1 MAKHMRPPRRRTG
14 RILRGIVPHAGGRV
28 GPRRRSNPPG
38 GRIIST
44 RELTYVRRRLTVL
57 IAMFSVVTMVVLLS
71 VRGCSN
77 DGDGSCVLSSCYRP
91 VWREFSF
98 RKSGRF

>member
-14 RILRGIVPHAGGRV
+14 RILRGIVTHAGGRV

-71 VRGCSN
+71 VPGSPPSAA
-77 DGDGSCVLSSCYRP
+77 DGWPPSIP
-91 VWREFSF
+91 A
-98 RKSGRF
+98 